1 MRFVAARCQQTILPE
16 VHQSPG
22 LIWAVTAPQVR
33 TLLALEVRL
42 DVGLLEGAVDAVQ
55 KQGESREKAKHPVP
69 HANPGVE
76 QPEQPLVRTLL
87 ALEVR
92 LDVGFLDEA
101 VDAVQKQAE
110 SREKAKHP
118 VPHANPWVEQPEQ
131 PLVTELSVVVLQQE
145 VVPPLFEGHACCE
158 TDAGCVFYDGGAGG
172 EKTPQIW
179 P

>member
-1 MRFVAARCQQTILPE
+1 MLHGSGVRIFCRFLLCGGGAWLCPRSLWRRLLDFFRLRKKTRTRYNWAILRE

-22 LIWAVTAPQVR
+22 LIWAITAPQ
-33 TLLALEVRL
+33 
-42 DVGLLEGAVDAVQ
+42 
-55 KQGESREKAKHPVP
+55 
-69 HANPGVE
+69 
-76 QPEQPLVRTLL
+76 VRTLL

-118 VPHANPWVEQPEQ
+118 VPHANPRVEQPEQ

-145 VVPPLFEGHACCE
+145 AVVPPLFEGRACCE
-158 TDAGCVFYDGGAGG
+158 THAGCVFYDGGAGG
-172 EKTPQIW
+172 GKTPQIL

>member
-16 VHQSPG
+16 VNQSPG
-22 LIWAVTAPQVR
+22 LIWAVTAPQ
-33 TLLALEVRL
+33 
-42 DVGLLEGAVDAVQ
+42 
-55 KQGESREKAKHPVP
+55 
-69 HANPGVE
+69 
-76 QPEQPLVRTLL
+76 VRTLL

-145 VVPPLFEGHACCE
+145 VVVPPLFEGRACCE

-172 EKTPQIW
+172 GKTPQIL

>member
-1 MRFVAARCQQTILPE
+1 M
-16 VHQSPG
+16 
-22 LIWAVTAPQVR
+22 
-33 TLLALEVRL
+33 
-42 DVGLLEGAVDAVQ
+42 
-55 KQGESREKAKHPVP
+55 
-69 HANPGVE
+69 
-76 QPEQPLVRTLL
+76 RTLL

-118 VPHANPWVEQPEQ
+118 VPRANPQVDQPEQ

-145 VVPPLFEGHACCE
+145 VVVPPLFEGRACCE
-158 TDAGCVFYDGGAGG
+158 TDAGCAFYDGSAGG